1 VRAAHIVIF
10 NKKKLFIVVILLVLA
25 VATMMEIQR
34 QWQLFLISPIADLS
48 QPQIIEIK
56 KGSSLRSVVN
66 QLYVGS
72 ASNPFNWQWRV
83 VHKFRPQWTQIKA
96 GTFKIDFPAT
106 PEQFVNQLQNKQE
119 IQSSF
124 TIVEGLNRY
133 QLLQQ
138 INKSVNPPL
147 SLLDLNDLVGSE
159 YIHAEGLFLA
169 DTYFYNTRQTV
180 VDVLKQ
186 AHQKLLLLLEQEWQ
200 NRQDN
205 LPYNQAYD
213 ALIMASIIEKETA
226 IKSEYGL
233 ISSVF
238 TNRLRLGMRLQMD
251 STVIYGVWDQYQG
264 DITRQHLKTTT
275 PYNTYRINGLPP
287 TPIAMIS
294 KASINATLHPMQT
307 NYLYFVADGKG
318 GHTFSETLE
327 QHNRAVKEM
336 LRRQND

>member
-1 VRAAHIVIF
+1 VIF
-10 NKKKLFIVVILLVLA
+10 NKKKLIIVVVLFIISI
-25 VATMMEIQR
+25 ATIIEVQR
-34 QWQLFLISPIADLS
+34 QWHQFLVSPIAELS
-48 QPQIIEIK
+48 APQIIEIK
-56 KGSSLRSVVN
+56 KGASLRSVVN
-66 QLYVGS
+66 QLYIERG
-72 ASNPFNWQWRV
+72 SNPFNWQWRV
-83 VHKFRPQWTQIKA
+83 VHKFRPQWNQIKA

-106 PEQFVNQLQNKQE
+106 PEHFVKQLQTKQE
-119 IQSSF
+119 VQSPF

-133 QLLQQ
+133 QLLHQ
-138 INKSVNPPL
+138 INKTVNPPL
-147 SLLDLNDLVGSE
+147 TLEDLNDLVDSA

-169 DTYFYNTRQTV
+169 DTYFYNPRQTI

-186 AHQKLLLLLEQEWQ
+186 AHDKLLLLLDKEWQ
-200 NRQDN
+200 NRQEN
-205 LPYNQAYD
+205 LPYEKPYE

-238 TNRLRLGMRLQMD
+238 TNRLRKGMRLQMD

-264 DITRQHLKTTT
+264 DITRKHLNTTT

-294 KASINATLHPMQT
+294 KASLNATLHPMQT

-318 GHTFSETLE
+318 GHTFSENLN
-327 QHNRAVKEM
+327 QHNKAVQEM